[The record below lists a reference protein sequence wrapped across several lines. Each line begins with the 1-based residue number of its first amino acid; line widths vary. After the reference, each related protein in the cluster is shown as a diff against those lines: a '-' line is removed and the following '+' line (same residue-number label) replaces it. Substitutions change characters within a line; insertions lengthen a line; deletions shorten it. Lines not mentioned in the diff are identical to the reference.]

1 MTPTTKEHNFEV
13 KTVKFMRCF
22 FFNQANK
29 LTGKYIVMM
38 TKERS
43 TKFINSNAHGG
54 VILMLGLGHI
64 IHIHVVEM
72 LNFFLFLSKGK
83 RRGGLKF
90 GIILMTYINVRH
102 IDCYS
107 IKGI

>member
-1 MTPTTKEHNFEV
+1 
-13 KTVKFMRCF
+13 
-22 FFNQANK
+22 
-29 LTGKYIVMM
+29 MM

-90 GIILMTYINVRH
+90 CKILMTYISIQH